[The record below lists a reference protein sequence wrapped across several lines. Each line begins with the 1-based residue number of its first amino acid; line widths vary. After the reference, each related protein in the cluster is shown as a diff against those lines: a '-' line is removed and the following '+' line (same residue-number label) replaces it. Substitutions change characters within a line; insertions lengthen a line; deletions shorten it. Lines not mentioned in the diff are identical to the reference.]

1 MKRIITATLVFAL
14 GLAFV
19 TACGNDTGSKDAAGT
34 AMTLAK
40 LLEKPEQ
47 FTDKQVVLTGTVTH
61 VCKHGGKRL
70 HITDIETKDV
80 IRVESGEDMS
90 AFARE
95 LEGSDV
101 VVTGILHET
110 RIDQAYLD
118 EWEQEILAAE
128 AEAVKEAAKEAKK
141 EGKTSTT
148 KGKEQTEQAHAENNA
163 NEGHVE
169 PQGMDAVNAKR
180 EELKAS
186 GKPYLS
192 QWHIECKSYSM
203 KDGSTAPV
211 AKDPPAEEG
220 TEH

>member
-1 MKRIITATLVFAL
+1 MNRIIHASLVFAL
-14 GLAFV
+14 GLALV
-19 TACGNDTGSKDAAGT
+19 TACGKQGDTEGAAGA

-40 LLEKPEQ
+40 LLEQPDQ
-47 FTDKQVVLTGTVTH
+47 FTDKEIVLTGTVTH

-70 HITDIETKDV
+70 HITDIATNDV

-95 LEGSDV
+95 LEGSDI
-101 VVTGILHET
+101 VVTGVLRET
-110 RIDQAYLD
+110 RIDKAYLD
-118 EWEQEILAAE
+118 EWEQELLADQAE
-128 AEAVKEAAKEAKK
+128 AMKAAKEEEKDAKT
-141 EGKTSTT
+141 GTT
-148 KGKEQTEQAHAENNA
+148 KGKEQTEQAHAENTA

-169 PQGMDAVNAKR
+169 PQGMDAVIAKR
-180 EELKAS
+180 EELVAS

-192 QWHIECKSYSM
+192 QWHLECRSYSM

-220 TEH
+220 HMH